1 MANPFQAIVG
11 RWQTEGHV
19 IAQKPIPVRGSDV
32 YETFPGGH
40 FMIHHVDATVG
51 ESPVR
56 AIEIIGEPDDQTDA
70 VLAGAYDDQ
79 GAMTV
84 MKVRIDDAG
93 VCHFSGGGDIASA
106 AQLEADITQHVRST
120 LEIAADR
127 QTMTAFWERSGDGEN
142 WAAWMDIRFTRA

>member
-40 FMIHHVDATVG
+40 VLIHHVDVTVG

-56 AIEIIGEPDDQTDA
+56 AIEIIGEPDDQNI
-70 VLAGAYDDQ
+70 
-79 GAMTV
+79 
-84 MKVRIDDAG
+84 RIPARR
-93 VCHFSGGGDIASA
+93 C
-106 AQLEADITQHVRST
+106 E
-120 LEIAADR
+120 
-127 QTMTAFWERSGDGEN
+127 
-142 WAAWMDIRFTRA
+142 